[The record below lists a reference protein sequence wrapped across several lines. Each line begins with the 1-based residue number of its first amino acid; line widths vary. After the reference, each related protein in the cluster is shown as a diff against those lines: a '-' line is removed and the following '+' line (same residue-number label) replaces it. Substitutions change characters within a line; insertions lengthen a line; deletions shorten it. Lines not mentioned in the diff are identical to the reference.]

1 MYARMVEILANKDET
16 ESHIAP
22 SLEFSELPSLVPTKS
37 YMKAALEKHSA
48 RMTMNTYLLSYA
60 LASLF
65 ALF

>member
-37 YMKAALEKHSA
+37 YMKAASGKAFCENDYEHIFVFICSC
-48 RMTMNTYLLSYA
+48 
-60 LASLF
+60 
-65 ALF
+65 